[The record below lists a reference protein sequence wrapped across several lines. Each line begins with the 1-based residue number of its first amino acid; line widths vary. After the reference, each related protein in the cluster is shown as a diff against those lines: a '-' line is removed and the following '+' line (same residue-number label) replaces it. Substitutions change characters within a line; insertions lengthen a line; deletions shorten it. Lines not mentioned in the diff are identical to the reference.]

1 MNIHQREHEGVVI
14 LDIDGKSIAGAD
26 SELFQAKIQRL
37 LDEDKKQVL
46 VNLQQVN
53 WINSTGIG
61 ILISGYSVLD
71 KQGGKL
77 KLVHVS
83 ERIHNVL
90 KITRLDTI
98 FEYYETEDEAV
109 RSFTQPQ

>member
-14 LDIDGKSIAGAD
+14 LDIDGKSIGGSD
-26 SELFQAKIQRL
+26 SELFQAKIQALIDAGKNR
-37 LDEDKKQVL
+37 VL
-46 VNLQQVN
+46 VNLEKVN

-109 RSFTQPQ
+109 RSFTQPR

>member
-14 LDIDGKSIAGAD
+14 LDIDGKSIGGPD
-26 SELFQAKIQRL
+26 SEIFQAQIQAL
-37 LDEDKKQVL
+37 LDAGKKQVL
-46 VNLQQVN
+46 VNLEKVN

-90 KITRLDTI
+90 KITRLNTI

>member
-14 LDIDGKSIAGAD
+14 LDIDGKTISGPD
-26 SELFQAKIQRL
+26 SEVFQTTVQGV
-37 LDEDKKQVL
+37 LDQNKKQVL
-46 VNLQQVN
+46 INLEKVN

-61 ILISGYSVLD
+61 ILISNFSLME

-77 KLVHVS
+77 KLMHVS

-109 RSFTQPQ
+109 RSFTQPL

>member
-14 LDIDGKSIAGAD
+14 LDIDGKSIGGPD
-26 SELFQAKIQRL
+26 SEVFQTRIQAL
-37 LDEDKKQVL
+37 LDQGRKQVL
-46 VNLQQVN
+46 VNLEKVN

-77 KLVHVS
+77 KLMHVS

-98 FEYYETEDEAV
+98 FEYFENEDEAV
-109 RSFTQPQ
+109 RSFTQPR

>member
-14 LDIDGKSIAGAD
+14 LDIDGKTIGGAD
-26 SELFQAKIQRL
+26 SELFQEKIQGL
-37 LDEDKKQVL
+37 LDDQKKCVL

-61 ILISGYSVLD
+61 ILISGFSLMD

-90 KITRLDTI
+90 KITRLNTI

-109 RSFTQPQ
+109 RSFRQPQ

>member
-1 MNIHQREHEGVVI
+1 MIIHQREHEGVVI
-14 LDIDGKSIAGAD
+14 LDIDGKTIGGAD
-26 SELFQAKIQRL
+26 SELFQDKIQGL
-37 LDEDKKQVL
+37 LDAQKKRVL

-61 ILISGYSVLD
+61 ILISGFSLMD

-98 FEYYETEDEAV
+98 FEYYNTEDEAV

>member
-14 LDIDGKSIAGAD
+14 LDIDGKSIGGSD
-26 SELFQAKIQRL
+26 SELFQARIQSL
-37 LDEDKKQVL
+37 LDEGKKQVL
-46 VNLQQVN
+46 VNLEKVN

-77 KLVHVS
+77 KLVHVA